1 MKERLAQ
8 LANQYGSDKASLGY
22 MPLYVEYFARHGLTP
37 ENVKSVL
44 EIGTNKGSSLRM
56 WAEFFPNA
64 EVHGIDI
71 TRQYEIASNLDH
83 PRIRT
88 HLLDQGSKSE
98 LDAFVHW
105 ELRGK
110 KFDIIIDDG
119 SHDQNDQQVSLG
131 MLFGCLRKGGL
142 YVLED
147 IITGEDWW
155 DGRVYNR
162 RKVQPTRELLQEFSR
177 TGRLPK
183 DFLNGSD
190 IEENF
195 QYCEYR
201 ESDTVIYDTHRTQM
215 AFIGRL

>member
-1 MKERLAQ
+1 MKDRLAQ

-22 MPLYVEYFARHGLTP
+22 MPLYEEYFKRHGMTP
-37 ENVKSVL
+37 ESVKSVL

-64 EVHGIDI
+64 EIHGIDI
-71 TRQYEIASNLDH
+71 TREYEIADNLNH
-83 PRIRT
+83 PRIHT
-88 HLLDQGSKSE
+88 HLLNQGSKTE
-98 LDAFVHW
+98 LDSFVNY
-105 ELRGK
+105 ELKGK

-131 MLFGCLRKGGL
+131 MLFGCLRSGGL
-142 YVLED
+142 YILED
-147 IITGEDWW
+147 IITGENWW
-155 DGRVYNR
+155 DGNLYNR
-162 RKVQPTRELLQEFSR
+162 SKIQPTREVLQEFSR

-190 IEENF
+190 IEENS

-201 ESDTVIYDTHRTQM
+201 ESDTLIYDTHRTQM